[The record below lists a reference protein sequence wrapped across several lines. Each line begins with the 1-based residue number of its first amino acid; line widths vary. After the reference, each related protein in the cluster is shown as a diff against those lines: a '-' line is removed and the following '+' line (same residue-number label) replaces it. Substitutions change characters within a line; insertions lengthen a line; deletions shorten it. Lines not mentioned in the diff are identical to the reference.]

1 MKPKPNTR
9 ITGFTLLEILIAS
22 VLGLILIEVILQNYS
37 SAKKI
42 YKVQNE
48 VAHLSEDIRF
58 AGSFLQQ
65 SIMQAGFAG
74 CRRISE
80 LKLEN
85 HTDINFRVSD
95 VIRGYASDS
104 TQMLAALPK
113 LAKKVI
119 PGTDVIVITKANSGI
134 TKIVKDTTN
143 NATTIKVEQNP
154 TTEANRFLLISDCKK
169 ADLFIAKNWK
179 ARKTVKFEDELQHPY
194 LENET
199 FVSLFER
206 MAFFI
211 SEIDYPTTKKPPVYS
226 LYYLVN
232 HGEKQELIPEI
243 SNMQIDYGIDV
254 QGNNKVTELL
264 KAAEITNRNLWD
276 KVLSVVIT
284 LTPQDRLPGLKPWKI
299 YIKLRERG

>member
-1 MKPKPNTR
+1 MKLKNR
-9 ITGFTLLEILIAS
+9 NNYCTGFTLLEFLIAS
-22 VLGLILIEVILQNYS
+22 FIGLALVEVILQNYL

-80 LKLEN
+80 LNLVN
-85 HTDINFRVSD
+85 HTKNYKYNRIDFEVAD
-95 VIRGYASDS
+95 VIHGYDS
-104 TQMLAALPK
+104 NSAQILPDLAGN
-113 LAKKVI
+113 VI
-119 PGTDVIVITKANSGI
+119 SGTDVIVITKTKSESTTLTANINVGDTSI
-134 TKIVKDTTN
+134 SVKKNPATKG
-143 NATTIKVEQNP
+143 
-154 TTEANRFLLISDCKK
+154 NRFLLISDYNN
-169 ADLFIAKNWK
+169 ADLFIAKKPTGTTIEIESTLKHSYETNNTK
-179 ARKTVKFEDELQHPY
+179 VRQ
-194 LENET
+194 LE
-199 FVSLFER
+199 R
-206 MAFFI
+206 IAFFI
-211 SEIDYPTTKKPPVYS
+211 SEVSYHKHTYS
-226 LYYLVN
+226 LYFLVN

-243 SNMQIDYGIDV
+243 SNMQIDYGVAV
-254 QGNNKVTELL
+254 QGENKVTEHL

-299 YIKLRERG
+299 YIKLRERD